1 MKILRVAIL
10 GQGRSGRDIHGAHIL
25 KDERFKVC
33 AIVDPLADR
42 RSRAMQEYGLP
53 ESDVYASPEGLYG
66 RSDIDFVINATPSP
80 LHQPLAIDL
89 MRHGFNVLQEKPI
102 TATVAE
108 VDELAKVIAETGRS
122 YMIFLQSR
130 YAPQF
135 VKVREIVDS
144 GVLGRIVEIKIT
156 TSSFGRRW
164 DWQTLQENVA
174 GSLYNSGPHPVG
186 QALEFLNSY
195 DSMPQV
201 FCWMDRV
208 NTFGDA
214 EDFVKLIL
222 RAPDRPLVEVEVSC
236 CDAYVPYTFDVQGSC
251 GTLIA
256 TAQGIRWKYFKP
268 EEAPPQKLIRTPLS
282 NAKGLPAYCSESLK
296 WYEESLDASNI
307 VDNVFADATRR
318 MYDDVYEHLVH
329 GRPLGVTLKQV
340 RQQIAVME
348 EAHRQNPMSRLTEE
362 HL

>member
-1 MKILRVAIL
+1 MKTLRVAIL
-10 GQGRSGRDIHGAHIL
+10 GQGRSGRNIHGAHIL
-25 KDERFKVC
+25 QDGRFRVC
-33 AIVDPLADR
+33 AVVDPIADR
-42 RSRAMQEYGLP
+42 RERAMREYGLA
-53 ESDVYASPEGLYG
+53 EEDVYAAPEGLYARG
-66 RSDIDFVINATPSP
+66 DIDFVINATPSP
-80 LHQPLAIDL
+80 LHQPLAIAM
-89 MRHGFNVLQEKPI
+89 MRHGLNVLQEKPI
-102 TATVAE
+102 AGTTAEVAE
-108 VDELAKVIAETGRS
+108 LEQAISETGRA

-135 VKVREIVDS
+135 VKVREIVES
-144 GVLGRIVEIKIT
+144 GVLGRIVQVKIP

-186 QALEFLNSY
+186 QALEFLHSY

-214 EDFVKLIL
+214 EDFVKMIL
-222 RAPDRPLVEVEVSC
+222 RAPDRPLVEVEISC

-256 TAQGIRWKYFKP
+256 NAQGIRWKYFKP
-268 EEAPPQKLIRTPLS
+268 EEAPCQKLIRTPL
-282 NAKGLPAYCSESLK
+282 ADAQGLPIYCAESLK
-296 WYEESLDASNI
+296 WYEETLDTSNI

-318 MYDDVYEHLVH
+318 MYDDVYDHLVH
-329 GRPLGVTLKQV
+329 GKPLGVTLKQV

-348 EAHRQNPMSRLTEE
+348 EAHRQNPMSRLAEE
-362 HL
+362 LL